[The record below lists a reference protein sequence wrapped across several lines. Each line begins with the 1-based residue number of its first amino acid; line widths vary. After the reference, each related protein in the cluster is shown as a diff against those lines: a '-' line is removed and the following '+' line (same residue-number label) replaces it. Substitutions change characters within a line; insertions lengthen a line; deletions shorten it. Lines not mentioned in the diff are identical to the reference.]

1 MICRCN
7 VRLGCILRPNEMTN
21 KKIFFCQIRCAIVTS
36 ALFLCSSLAY
46 ANVLQGVRTHE
57 APDSIRVVLDA
68 REEAQFS
75 YFALQNP
82 HRIVIDLKNT
92 RPSKKINLSKAGSGL
107 KGIKGIR
114 GAERGTS
121 YRIVIDSKIPLK
133 AKPFKLRPINPYGH
147 RLVVDLFYPEK
158 KKPKPAKKKTKKV
171 KNRDV
176 VIAIDAG
183 HGGEDPGALGPR
195 KAQEKKVVLSIAKRT
210 AENINRMRGFKAILI
225 RKGDYYLGHR
235 QRTALARESR
245 ADLFVSIHAD
255 AFKESSVS
263 GASVYTLSDSGATSE
278 TAKWLAD
285 RANQSD
291 MLGGVGNVNLSD
303 KDPVLAH
310 VLLDMSMD
318 GYRLHSIGVGEA
330 VLRNMARVTKLHK
343 KKVEQAGF
351 LVLKS
356 PDMSS
361 ILVETGFISN
371 PSEAKKLAQTNHQNK
386 LAKAIADGVG
396 EYMRA
401 NPPPSTLLSARRTE
415 LRYTI
420 SSGDT
425 LSEIADRYGVSL
437 AALRRRNK
445 LSGDRIRVG
454 QKIYIPRGA

>member
-1 MICRCN
+1 MHGAKTKNNFIPTT
-7 VRLGCILRPNEMTN
+7 V
-21 KKIFFCQIRCAIVTS
+21 FYQAAVFC
-36 ALFLCSSLAY
+36 ALFLAAPNVF
-46 ANVLQGVRTHE
+46 ANVLDGVRVHE

-68 REEAQFS
+68 REETQ
-75 YFALQNP
+75 YTHFALDNP

-92 RPSKKINLSKAGSGL
+92 RPGRKLNFTKAGAGL

-114 GAERGTS
+114 GAERGKD
-121 YRIVIDSKIPLK
+121 YRIVIDAKGPLK

-147 RLVVDLFYPEK
+147 RLVVDLFYPTN
-158 KKPKPAKKKTKKV
+158 KKPVIAAKKPQPQE

-195 KAQEKKVVLSIAKRT
+195 KAQEKKVVLSIARRT
-210 AENINRMRGFKAILI
+210 ADQINRMKGFKAVLI
-225 RKGDYYLGHR
+225 RKGDYYIGHR
-235 QRTALARESR
+235 KRTALARESR

-263 GASVYTLSDSGATSE
+263 GASVYTLSDRGATSE
-278 TAKWLAD
+278 TAKWLAE

-303 KDPVLAH
+303 KDDVLAH

-318 GYRLHSIGVGEA
+318 GYRVHSIGVGEA
-330 VLRNMARVTKLHK
+330 VLRNMSKVTKLHK

-371 PSEAKKLAQTNHQNK
+371 PSEAKKLAQTQHQIK
-386 LAKAIADGVG
+386 LAKAIADGIG

-401 NPPPSTLLSARRTE
+401 NPPPSTFLAARRTE

-420 SSGDT
+420 SPGDT
-425 LSEIADRYGVSL
+425 LSEIADRYGVSA
-437 AALRRRNK
+437 AALKRRNK
-445 LSGDRIRVG
+445 LASDRIRVG
-454 QKIYIPRGA
+454 QTIYIPRGA

>member
-1 MICRCN
+1 MHGAKTKN
-7 VRLGCILRPNEMTN
+7 NFGPKTRLYRTL
-21 KKIFFCQIRCAIVTS
+21 
-36 ALFLCSSLAY
+36 LLCSLFFAAPNVF
-46 ANVLQGVRTHE
+46 ANVLDGIRVHE

-68 REEAQFS
+68 RQETQYT
-75 YFALQNP
+75 YFALDNP

-92 RPSKKINLSKAGSGL
+92 RPGRKLNFSKVGSGL
-107 KGIKGIR
+107 KRIKGIR
-114 GAERGTS
+114 GAERGKN
-121 YRIVIDSKIPLK
+121 YRIVIDAKGPLK

-147 RLVVDLFYPEK
+147 RLVVDLFYPAQK
-158 KKPKPAKKKTKKV
+158 KSVAVKKPQPKA

-195 KAQEKKVVLSIAKRT
+195 KAQEKKVVLSIARRT
-210 AENINRMRGFKAILI
+210 ADQINRMKGFKAVLI
-225 RKGDYYLGHR
+225 RKGDYYIGHR
-235 QRTALARESR
+235 KRTALARESR

-263 GASVYTLSDSGATSE
+263 GASVYTLSDRGATSE
-278 TAKWLAD
+278 TAKWLAE

-303 KDPVLAH
+303 KDDVLAH

-318 GYRLHSIGVGEA
+318 GYRVHSIGVGEA
-330 VLRNMARVTKLHK
+330 VLRNMSKVTKLHK

-371 PSEAKKLAQTNHQNK
+371 PSEAKKLAQTQHQIK
-386 LAKAIADGVG
+386 LAKAIADGIG

-401 NPPPSTLLSARRTE
+401 NPPPSTFLAARRTE

-420 SSGDT
+420 SPGDT
-425 LSEIADRYGVSL
+425 LSEIADRYGVSA
-437 AALRRRNK
+437 AALKRRNK
-445 LSGDRIRVG
+445 LSSDRIRVG
-454 QKIYIPRGA
+454 QTIFIPRGA

>member
-1 MICRCN
+1 LHGLKTKNKVIRAALVN
-7 VRLGCILRPNEMTN
+7 QAAIL
-21 KKIFFCQIRCAIVTS
+21 CW
-36 ALFLCSSLAY
+36 LFLVAPNVF
-46 ANVLQGVRTHE
+46 ANVLDGIRVHE

-68 REEAQFS
+68 RQETQFKQ
-75 YFALQNP
+75 FALQNP

-92 RPSKKINLSKAGSGL
+92 RPGKKLSFAKAGAGL

-114 GAERGTS
+114 GAERGKN
-121 YRIVIDSKIPLK
+121 YRIVIDTKGPLS
-133 AKPFKLRPINPYGH
+133 AKPFKLQPINPYGH
-147 RLVVDLFYPEK
+147 RLVVDLFYPTK
-158 KKPKPAKKKTKKV
+158 KKPVVVAKKPRSQE

-195 KAQEKKVVLSIAKRT
+195 KAQEKKVVLSIARRT
-210 AENINRMRGFKAILI
+210 ADQINGMKGFKAVLI
-225 RKGDYYLGHR
+225 RKGDYYIGHR
-235 QRTALARESR
+235 KRTALARESR

-263 GASVYTLSDSGATSE
+263 GASVYTLSDRGATSE
-278 TAKWLAD
+278 TAKWLAE

-303 KDPVLAH
+303 RDAVLAH

-318 GYRLHSIGVGEA
+318 GYRAHSIGVGEA
-330 VLRNMARVTKLHK
+330 VLRNMAKVTKLHK

-371 PSEAKKLAQTNHQNK
+371 PSEAKKLAQTKHQIN
-386 LAKAIADGVG
+386 LAKAIADGIG

-401 NPPPSTLLSARRTE
+401 NPPPSTLIAARRAE

-420 SSGDT
+420 SPGDT
-425 LSEIADRYGVSL
+425 LSEIANRYGVS
-437 AALRRRNK
+437 AAVLKRRNK
-445 LSGDRIRVG
+445 LSSDRIRVG
-454 QKIYIPRGA
+454 QTIYIPRGA

>member
-1 MICRCN
+1 MHGAKTKNNFIPTTLFHQAA
-7 VRLGCILRPNEMTN
+7 V
-21 KKIFFCQIRCAIVTS
+21 FCS
-36 ALFLCSSLAY
+36 LFLAAPNVF
-46 ANVLQGVRTHE
+46 ANVLDGIRVHE

-68 REEAQFS
+68 RQETQFTH
-75 YFALQNP
+75 FALDNP

-92 RPSKKINLSKAGSGL
+92 RPGTKLNFAKAGAGL

-114 GAERGTS
+114 GAERGKD
-121 YRIVIDSKIPLK
+121 YRIVIDAKGPLS

-147 RLVVDLFYPEK
+147 RLVVDLFYPTK
-158 KKPKPAKKKTKKV
+158 KKPVVAAAKTRPKA

-195 KAQEKKVVLSIAKRT
+195 KAQEKKVVLSIARRT
-210 AENINRMRGFKAILI
+210 ADQINRMKGFKAVLI
-225 RKGDYYLGHR
+225 RKGDYYIGHR
-235 QRTALARESR
+235 KRTALARESR

-263 GASVYTLSDSGATSE
+263 GASVYTLSDRGATSE
-278 TAKWLAD
+278 TAKWLAE

-303 KDPVLAH
+303 KDDVLAH

-318 GYRLHSIGVGEA
+318 GYRVHSIGVGEA
-330 VLRNMARVTKLHK
+330 VLRNMSKVTKLHK

-371 PSEAKKLAQTNHQNK
+371 PSEAKKLAQTQHQIK
-386 LAKAIADGVG
+386 LAKAIADGIG

-401 NPPPSTLLSARRTE
+401 NPPPSTFLAARRTE

-420 SSGDT
+420 SPGDT
-425 LSEIADRYGVSL
+425 LSEIADRYGVSA
-437 AALRRRNK
+437 AALKRRNK
-445 LSGDRIRVG
+445 LASDRIRVG
-454 QKIYIPRGA
+454 QTIYIPRGA